1 MYVLL
6 VEDKAFGGGKK
17 ALKTKETQLTLLQ
30 HKGEHPVHVNTSNEM
45 VWSFVFDSRG
55 SSGILGPPSYVPLGG
70 HLCTSFKYM
79 CLKNKNT
86 KK

>member
-1 MYVLL
+1 MYLCMLL

-30 HKGEHPVHVNTSNEM
+30 HKGEHPVHVNTSNKM

-55 SSGILGPPSYVPLGG
+55 VLRDPRSALLRAIRRTFV
-70 HLCTSFKYM
+70 HVF
-79 CLKNKNT
+79 
-86 KK
+86 